1 MYNIMCI
8 ISMISVGSQKWI
20 VPKSLKKN
28 SKLCNAKDNSTDETD
43 SEVEH
48 HGKGQIPSTDVQ
60 QTSFKSL
67 TKTIHWNRIKRRKQK
82 SENEGTLL
90 LRHTSKWTVINECYI
105 CIKIFYKWHKLVF
118 SDPLPL
124 RKSSRIQNIMK
135 KKRMTVVQQMYL
147 KIHF

>member
-1 MYNIMCI
+1 MCI
-8 ISMISVGSQKWI
+8 ISMISVGSQKRI

-82 SENEGTLL
+82 V
-90 LRHTSKWTVINECYI
+90 K
-105 CIKIFYKWHKLVF
+105 
-118 SDPLPL
+118 
-124 RKSSRIQNIMK
+124 MK
-135 KKRMTVVQQMYL
+135 VLYYL
-147 KIHF
+147 DI